1 MKKLISMMLMLC
13 AIVTFSACS
22 SDDEGPTNPV
32 TNPVVP
38 VSANIGAEVTVQG
51 SGFAAGQ
58 TLWLQPAEGEAVN
71 VNARMSANGATFTI
85 PYTMTEGKVS
95 VVLKNGNDSWTL
107 GSINLLA
114 ANNPISTM
122 TLPTEMELGK
132 EVTIAGIGFADGDK
146 IVLGDAADKAIA
158 GTATADGL
166 KFTVPADQA
175 EGEYMVSLVRG
186 ASSWQLAQTYV
197 YQPRQIESITISE
210 HGMINMGYGA
220 AIGLEGSVLTL
231 NLAYNNDGSLSG
243 VTSNSNLNWEVAY
256 EGKTVTVTGSM
267 SMPLVYTLDDQNRV
281 IACTTQS
288 MDNETGALVET
299 KYVWTYDANG
309 YLVSVKPEGAADDS
323 EHAFGFTYTDGNLSA
338 YNMGE
343 LTNSFSTDKA
353 VRVCPNTVEPIFL
366 HNCFGYLMG
375 RDDLFFGALLS
386 RNVKISAYVPSQFNV
401 ADMDETGSLVTNPFA
416 VEKSFAD
423 NALTMKTSG
432 IFLSSAQGLCANT
445 VVVKYKNK

>member
-22 SDDEGPTNPV
+22 SDDDGPTNPV

-38 VSANIGAEVTVQG
+38 TSAKIGAEVTVQG
-51 SGFAAGQ
+51 SGFATGQ
-58 TLWLQPAEGEAVN
+58 TLLLQPAEGEAVN
-71 VNARMSANGATFTI
+71 VNAKMSTNGATFTV
-85 PYTMTEGKVS
+85 PYTMTVGKVS

-114 ANNPISTM
+114 ADNPISTM
-122 TLPTEMELGK
+122 TLPAEMAIGK
-132 EVTIAGIGFADGDK
+132 EATIAGLGFADGDK

-175 EGEYMVSLVRG
+175 EGEYTVSLVRG

-210 HGMINMGYGA
+210 HPMLGA
-220 AIGLEGSVLTL
+220 YASMLGLEGSVLTL

-267 SMPLVYTLDDQNRV
+267 SAPLVYTLDDQNRV
-281 IACTTQS
+281 VACTAQ
-288 MDNETGALVET
+288 GVE
-299 KYVWTYDANG
+299 YVWSYDANG

-323 EHAFGFTYTDGNLSA
+323 ELAFGFTYTEGNMSA

-343 LTNSFSTDKA
+343 FTNSFSTDKA
-353 VRVCPNTVEPIFL
+353 VRVCPNTVEPIIL
-366 HNCFGYLMG
+366 HNCFGYLFG

-386 RNVKISAYVPSQFNV
+386 RNVKISAYVPSQFGA
-401 ADMDETGSLVTNPFA
+401 ADMDMDGSLVTNPFA
-416 VEKSFAD
+416 IEKSFAD
-423 NALTMKTSG
+423 NALTIKTSG
-432 IFLSSAQGLCANT
+432 AMLSGAQGLAANT

>member
-22 SDDEGPTNPV
+22 SDDDGPTNPV

-38 VSANIGAEVTVQG
+38 TSAKIGAEVTVQG

-58 TLWLQPAEGEAVN
+58 TLLLQPAEGEAVN

-85 PYTMTEGKVS
+85 PYTMTVGKVS
-95 VVLKNGNDSWTL
+95 VVLKNGNDIWTL

-114 ANNPISTM
+114 ADNPISTM
-122 TLPTEMELGK
+122 TLPAEMAIGK
-132 EVTIAGIGFADGDK
+132 EVIIAGLGFADGDK

-175 EGEYMVSLVRG
+175 EGEYTVSLVRG

-210 HGMINMGYGA
+210 HPMLGA
-220 AIGLEGSVLTL
+220 YASMLGLEGSVLTL

-267 SMPLVYTLDDQNRV
+267 SAPLVYTLDDQNRV
-281 IACTTQS
+281 VACTAQ
-288 MDNETGALVET
+288 GVE
-299 KYVWTYDANG
+299 YVWSYDANG

-323 EHAFGFTYTDGNLSA
+323 ELAFGFTYTEGNMSA

-343 LTNSFSTDKA
+343 FTNSFSTDKA
-353 VRVCPNTVEPIFL
+353 VRVCPNTVEPIIL
-366 HNCFGYLMG
+366 HNCFGYLFG

-386 RNVKISAYVPSQFNV
+386 RNVKISAYVPSQFGA
-401 ADMDETGSLVTNPFA
+401 ADMDMDGSLVTNPFA
-416 VEKSFAD
+416 IEKSFAD
-423 NALTMKTSG
+423 NALTIKTSG
-432 IFLSSAQGLCANT
+432 AMLSGAQGLAANT

>member
-22 SDDEGPTNPV
+22 SDDDGPTNPV

-38 VSANIGAEVTVQG
+38 TSAKIGAEVTVQG
-51 SGFAAGQ
+51 SGFATGQ
-58 TLWLQPAEGEAVN
+58 TLLLQPAEGEAVN
-71 VNARMSANGATFTI
+71 VNARMSTNGATFTV
-85 PYTMTEGKVS
+85 PYTMTVGKVS
-95 VVLKNGNDSWTL
+95 VVLKNGNDIWTL

-114 ANNPISTM
+114 ADNPISAM
-122 TLPTEMELGK
+122 VLPEEMAIGK
-132 EVTIAGIGFADGDK
+132 EATIAGLGFADGDK

-175 EGEYMVSLVRG
+175 EGEYTVSLVRG

-210 HGMINMGYGA
+210 HPMLGA
-220 AIGLEGSVLTL
+220 YASMLGLEGSVLTL

-267 SMPLVYTLDDQNRV
+267 SAPLVYTLDDQNRV
-281 IACTTQS
+281 VACTAQ
-288 MDNETGALVET
+288 GVE
-299 KYVWTYDANG
+299 YVWSYDANG

-323 EHAFGFTYTDGNLSA
+323 ELAFGFTYTDGNMSA

-343 LTNSFSTDKA
+343 FTNSFSTDKA
-353 VRVCPNTVEPIFL
+353 VRVCPNTVEPIIL
-366 HNCFGYLMG
+366 HNCFGYLFG

-386 RNVKISAYVPSQFNV
+386 RNVKISAYVPSQFGA
-401 ADMDETGSLVTNPFA
+401 ADMDMDGSLVTNPFA
-416 VEKSFAD
+416 IEKSFAD
-423 NALTMKTSG
+423 NALTIKTSG
-432 IFLSSAQGLCANT
+432 AMLSGAQGLAANT

>member
-22 SDDEGPTNPV
+22 SDDDGPTNPV

-85 PYTMTEGKVS
+85 PYTMTVGKVS

-210 HGMINMGYGA
+210 HPMLGA
-220 AIGLEGSVLTL
+220 YASMLGLEGSVLTL

-267 SMPLVYTLDDQNRV
+267 SAPLVYTLDDQNRV
-281 IACTTQS
+281 VACTAQ
-288 MDNETGALVET
+288 GVE
-299 KYVWTYDANG
+299 YVWSYDANG
-309 YLVSVKPEGAADDS
+309 YLVSVKPEGAADDD
-323 EHAFGFTYTDGNLSA
+323 ELAFGFTYTDGNMSA

-343 LTNSFSTDKA
+343 YTNSFSTDKA
-353 VRVCPNTVEPIFL
+353 VRVCPNTVEPIIL
-366 HNCFGYLMG
+366 HNCFGYLFG

-386 RNVKISAYVPSQFNV
+386 RNVKISAYVPSQFGA
-401 ADMDETGSLVTNPFA
+401 ADMDMGGSMVTNPFA
-416 VEKSFAD
+416 IEKSFAD
-423 NALTMKTSG
+423 NALAIKTSG
-432 IFLSSAQGLCANT
+432 AMLSGAQGFAANT

>member
-22 SDDEGPTNPV
+22 SDDDGPTNPV

-38 VSANIGAEVTVQG
+38 TSAKIGAEVTVQG
-51 SGFAAGQ
+51 SGFATGQ
-58 TLWLQPAEGEAVN
+58 TLLLQPAEGEAVN
-71 VNARMSANGATFTI
+71 VNARMSTNGATFTV
-85 PYTMTEGKVS
+85 PYTMTVGKVS
-95 VVLKNGNDSWTL
+95 VVLKNGNDIWTL

-114 ANNPISTM
+114 ADNPISAM
-122 TLPTEMELGK
+122 VLPEEMAIGK
-132 EVTIAGIGFADGDK
+132 EATIAGLGFADVDK

-175 EGEYMVSLVRG
+175 EGEYTVSLVRG

-210 HGMINMGYGA
+210 HPMLGA
-220 AIGLEGSVLTL
+220 YASMLGLEGSVLTL

-267 SMPLVYTLDDQNRV
+267 SAPLVYTLDDQNRV
-281 IACTTQS
+281 VACTAQ
-288 MDNETGALVET
+288 GVE
-299 KYVWTYDANG
+299 YVWSYDANG

-323 EHAFGFTYTDGNLSA
+323 ELAFGFTYTEGNMSA

-343 LTNSFSTDKA
+343 FTNSFSTDKA
-353 VRVCPNTVEPIFL
+353 VRVCPNTVEPIIL
-366 HNCFGYLMG
+366 HNCFGYLFG

-386 RNVKISAYVPSQFNV
+386 RNVKISAYVPSQFGA
-401 ADMDETGSLVTNPFA
+401 ADMDMDGSLVTNPFA
-416 VEKSFAD
+416 IEKSFAD
-423 NALTMKTSG
+423 NALTIKTSG
-432 IFLSSAQGLCANT
+432 AMLSGAQGLAANT

>member
-22 SDDEGPTNPV
+22 SDDDGPTNPV

-38 VSANIGAEVTVQG
+38 TSAKIGAEVTVQG
-51 SGFAAGQ
+51 SGFATGQ
-58 TLWLQPAEGEAVN
+58 TLLLQPAEGEAVN
-71 VNARMSANGATFTI
+71 VNAKMSTNGATFTV
-85 PYTMTEGKVS
+85 PYTMTVGKVS
-95 VVLKNGNDSWTL
+95 VVLKNGNDIWTL

-114 ANNPISTM
+114 ADNPISAM
-122 TLPTEMELGK
+122 VLPEEMAIGK
-132 EVTIAGIGFADGDK
+132 EATIAGLGFADGDK
-146 IVLGDAADKAIA
+146 SVLGDAADKAIA

-175 EGEYMVSLVRG
+175 EGEYTVSLVRG

-210 HGMINMGYGA
+210 HPMLGA
-220 AIGLEGSVLTL
+220 YASMLGLEGSVLTL

-267 SMPLVYTLDDQNRV
+267 SAPLVYTLDDQNRV
-281 IACTTQS
+281 VACTAQ
-288 MDNETGALVET
+288 GVE
-299 KYVWTYDANG
+299 YVWSYDANG

-323 EHAFGFTYTDGNLSA
+323 ELAFGFTYTEGNMSA

-343 LTNSFSTDKA
+343 FTNSFSTDKA
-353 VRVCPNTVEPIFL
+353 VRVCPNTVEPIIL
-366 HNCFGYLMG
+366 HNCFGYLFG

-386 RNVKISAYVPSQFNV
+386 RNVKISAYVPSQFGA
-401 ADMDETGSLVTNPFA
+401 ADMDMDGSLVTNPFA
-416 VEKSFAD
+416 IEKSFAD
-423 NALTMKTSG
+423 NALTIKTSG
-432 IFLSSAQGLCANT
+432 AMLSGAQGLAANT

>member
-38 VSANIGAEVTVQG
+38 ASANIGAEVTVQG

-85 PYTMTEGKVS
+85 PYTMTVGKVS

-114 ANNPISTM
+114 ADNPISTM

-132 EVTIAGIGFADGDK
+132 EVTIAGLGFADGDK

-158 GTATADGL
+158 GTVTADGL

-175 EGEYMVSLVRG
+175 EGEYNVSLVRG

-210 HGMINMGYGA
+210 HPMVDPKDPFKINF
-220 AIGLEGSVLTL
+220 V
-231 NLAYNNDGSLSG
+231 YNDDGSLKAL
-243 VTSNSNLNWEVAY
+243 TSTDYNWTFEY
-256 EGKTVTVTGSM
+256 EGNTVKTTGQIYM
-267 SMPLVYTLDDQNRV
+267 AGAPFTYTLDDNGRV
-281 IACTTQS
+281 VS
-288 MDNETGALVET
+288 STGYDMYGDDVVYT
-299 KYVWTYDANG
+299 WSYDAAG
-309 YLVSVKPEGAADDS
+309 YLVSVKKAGAEEDDS
-323 EHAFGFTYTDGNLSA
+323 NLLNTYTEGNLSA
-338 YNMGE
+338 YTLS
-343 LTNSFSTDKA
+343 LTNEMSTDKS

-366 HNCFGYLMG
+366 HNSFGFLLG
-375 RDDLFFGALLS
+375 RQDLFLGFLLN
-386 RNVKISAYVPSQFNV
+386 RNVKVSAYVPSQIV
-401 ADMDETGSLVTNPFA
+401 AADIDMATGNDITTTTA
-416 VEKSFAD
+416 IEKSFAD
-423 NALTMKTSG
+423 NALTLKSEG
-432 IFLSSAQGLCANT
+432 GAVSQGQSLYTNT

>member
-22 SDDEGPTNPV
+22 SDDDGPTNPV

-38 VSANIGAEVTVQG
+38 VSAKIGAEVTVQG

-58 TLWLQPAEGEAVN
+58 TLLLQPAEGEAVN
-71 VNARMSANGATFTI
+71 VNAKMSTSGATFTV
-85 PYTMTEGKVS
+85 PYTMSVGKVS
-95 VVLKNGNDSWTL
+95 VVLKNGNDIWTL

-114 ANNPISTM
+114 ADNPISAM
-122 TLPTEMELGK
+122 VLPEEMAIGK
-132 EVTIAGIGFADGDK
+132 EATIAGLGFADGDK

-175 EGEYMVSLVRG
+175 EGEYTVSLVRG

-210 HGMINMGYGA
+210 HPMLGA
-220 AIGLEGSVLTL
+220 YASMLGLEGSVLTL

-267 SMPLVYTLDDQNRV
+267 SAPLVYTLDDQNRV
-281 IACTTQS
+281 VACTAQ
-288 MDNETGALVET
+288 GVE
-299 KYVWTYDANG
+299 YVWSYDANG

-323 EHAFGFTYTDGNLSA
+323 ELAFGFTYTDGNMSA

-343 LTNSFSTDKA
+343 FTNSFSTDKA
-353 VRVCPNTVEPIFL
+353 VRVCPNTVEPIIL
-366 HNCFGYLMG
+366 HNCFGYLFG

-386 RNVKISAYVPSQFNV
+386 RNVKISAYVPSQFGA
-401 ADMDETGSLVTNPFA
+401 ADMDMDGSLVTNPFA
-416 VEKSFAD
+416 IEKSFAD
-423 NALTMKTSG
+423 NALTIKTSG
-432 IFLSSAQGLCANT
+432 AMLSGAQGLAANT

>member
-22 SDDEGPTNPV
+22 SDDDGPTNPV

-38 VSANIGAEVTVQG
+38 TSAKIGAEVTVQG
-51 SGFAAGQ
+51 SGFATGQ
-58 TLWLQPAEGEAVN
+58 TLLLQPAEGEAVN
-71 VNARMSANGATFTI
+71 VNARMSTNGATFTV
-85 PYTMTEGKVS
+85 PYTMTVGKVS
-95 VVLKNGNDSWTL
+95 VVLKNGNDIWTL

-114 ANNPISTM
+114 ADNPISAM
-122 TLPTEMELGK
+122 VLPEEMAIGK
-132 EVTIAGIGFADGDK
+132 EATIAGLGFADGDK

-175 EGEYMVSLVRG
+175 EGEYTVSLVRG

-210 HGMINMGYGA
+210 HPMLGA
-220 AIGLEGSVLTL
+220 YASMLGLEGSVLTL

-267 SMPLVYTLDDQNRV
+267 SAPLVYTLDDQNRV
-281 IACTTQS
+281 VACTAQ
-288 MDNETGALVET
+288 GVE
-299 KYVWTYDANG
+299 YVWSYDANG

-323 EHAFGFTYTDGNLSA
+323 ELAFGFTYTDGNMSA

-343 LTNSFSTDKA
+343 FTNSFSTDKA
-353 VRVCPNTVEPIFL
+353 VRVCPNTVEPIIL
-366 HNCFGYLMG
+366 HNCFGYLFG
-375 RDDLFFGALLS
+375 RDDLFFGVLLS
-386 RNVKISAYVPSQFNV
+386 RNVKISAYVPSQFGA
-401 ADMDETGSLVTNPFA
+401 ADMDMDGSLVTNPFA
-416 VEKSFAD
+416 IEKSFAD
-423 NALTMKTSG
+423 NALTIKTSG
-432 IFLSSAQGLCANT
+432 AMLSGAQGLAANT

>member
-1 MKKLISMMLMLC
+1 MFMKKLISMMLMLC

-22 SDDEGPTNPV
+22 SDDDGPTNPV

-38 VSANIGAEVTVQG
+38 VSAKIGAEVTVQG

-58 TLWLQPAEGEAVN
+58 TLLLQPAEGEAVN
-71 VNARMSANGATFTI
+71 VNAKMSTSGATFTV
-85 PYTMTEGKVS
+85 PYTMSVGKVS
-95 VVLKNGNDSWTL
+95 VVLKNGNDIWTL

-114 ANNPISTM
+114 ADNPISAM
-122 TLPTEMELGK
+122 VLPEEMAIGK
-132 EVTIAGIGFADGDK
+132 EATIAGLGFADGDK

-175 EGEYMVSLVRG
+175 EGEYTVSLVRG

-210 HGMINMGYGA
+210 HPMLGA
-220 AIGLEGSVLTL
+220 YASMLGLEGSVLTL

-267 SMPLVYTLDDQNRV
+267 SAPLVYTLDDQNRV
-281 IACTTQS
+281 VACTAQ
-288 MDNETGALVET
+288 GVE
-299 KYVWTYDANG
+299 YVWSYDANG

-323 EHAFGFTYTDGNLSA
+323 ELAFGFTYTDGNMSA

-343 LTNSFSTDKA
+343 FTNSFSTDKA
-353 VRVCPNTVEPIFL
+353 VRVCPNTVEPIIL
-366 HNCFGYLMG
+366 HNCFGYLFG

-386 RNVKISAYVPSQFNV
+386 RNVKISAYVPSQFGA
-401 ADMDETGSLVTNPFA
+401 ADMDMDGSLVTNPFA
-416 VEKSFAD
+416 IEKSFAG
-423 NALTMKTSG
+423 NALTIKTSG
-432 IFLSSAQGLCANT
+432 AMLSGAQGLAANT

>member
-1 MKKLISMMLMLC
+1 MFMKKLISMMLMLC

-22 SDDEGPTNPV
+22 SDDDGPTNPV

-38 VSANIGAEVTVQG
+38 TSAKIGAEVTVQG
-51 SGFAAGQ
+51 SGFATGQ
-58 TLWLQPAEGEAVN
+58 TLLLQPAEGEAVN
-71 VNARMSANGATFTI
+71 VNARMSTNGATFTV
-85 PYTMTEGKVS
+85 PYTMTVGKVS
-95 VVLKNGNDSWTL
+95 VVLKNGNDIWTL

-114 ANNPISTM
+114 ADNPISAM
-122 TLPTEMELGK
+122 VLPEEMAIGK
-132 EVTIAGIGFADGDK
+132 EATIAGLGFADGDK

-175 EGEYMVSLVRG
+175 EGEYTVSLVRG

-210 HGMINMGYGA
+210 HPMLGA
-220 AIGLEGSVLTL
+220 YASMLGLEGSVLTL

-267 SMPLVYTLDDQNRV
+267 SAPLVYTLDDQNRV
-281 IACTTQS
+281 VACTAQ
-288 MDNETGALVET
+288 GVE
-299 KYVWTYDANG
+299 YVWSYDANG

-323 EHAFGFTYTDGNLSA
+323 ELAFGFTYTDGNMSA

-343 LTNSFSTDKA
+343 FTNSFSTDKA
-353 VRVCPNTVEPIFL
+353 VRVCPNTVEPIIL
-366 HNCFGYLMG
+366 HNCFGYLFG

-386 RNVKISAYVPSQFNV
+386 RNVKISAYVPSQFGA
-401 ADMDETGSLVTNPFA
+401 ADMDMDGSLVTNPFA
-416 VEKSFAD
+416 IEKSFAD
-423 NALTMKTSG
+423 NALTIKTSG
-432 IFLSSAQGLCANT
+432 AMLSGAQGLAANT

>member
-22 SDDEGPTNPV
+22 SDDDGPTNPV

-38 VSANIGAEVTVQG
+38 TSAKIGAEVTVQG
-51 SGFAAGQ
+51 SGFATGQ
-58 TLWLQPAEGEAVN
+58 TLLLQPAEGEAVN
-71 VNARMSANGATFTI
+71 VNARMSTNGATFTV
-85 PYTMTEGKVS
+85 PYTMTVGKVS
-95 VVLKNGNDSWTL
+95 VVLKNGNDIWTL

-114 ANNPISTM
+114 ADNPISAM
-122 TLPTEMELGK
+122 VLPEEMAIGK
-132 EVTIAGIGFADGDK
+132 EATIAGLGFADGDK

-175 EGEYMVSLVRG
+175 EGEYTVSLVRG

-210 HGMINMGYGA
+210 HPMLGA
-220 AIGLEGSVLTL
+220 YASMLGLEGSVLTL

-267 SMPLVYTLDDQNRV
+267 SAPLVYTLDDQNRV
-281 IACTTQS
+281 VACTAQ
-288 MDNETGALVET
+288 GVE
-299 KYVWTYDANG
+299 YVWSYDANG

-323 EHAFGFTYTDGNLSA
+323 ELAFGFTYTEGNMSA

-343 LTNSFSTDKA
+343 FTNSFSTDKA
-353 VRVCPNTVEPIFL
+353 VRVCPNTVEPIIL
-366 HNCFGYLMG
+366 HNCFGYLFG

-386 RNVKISAYVPSQFNV
+386 RNVKISAYVPSQFGA
-401 ADMDETGSLVTNPFA
+401 ADMDMDGSLVTNPFA
-416 VEKSFAD
+416 IEKSFAD
-423 NALTMKTSG
+423 NALTIKTSG
-432 IFLSSAQGLCANT
+432 AMLSGAQGLAANT

>member
-22 SDDEGPTNPV
+22 SDDDGPTNPV

-38 VSANIGAEVTVQG
+38 TSAKIGAEVTVQG
-51 SGFAAGQ
+51 SGFATGQ
-58 TLWLQPAEGEAVN
+58 TLLLQPAEGEAVN
-71 VNARMSANGATFTI
+71 VNAKMSTNGATFTV
-85 PYTMTEGKVS
+85 PYTMTVGKVS

-114 ANNPISTM
+114 ADNPISTM
-122 TLPTEMELGK
+122 TLPAEMAIGK
-132 EVTIAGIGFADGDK
+132 EATIAGLGFADGDK

-210 HGMINMGYGA
+210 HPMVDPNDPFKINF
-220 AIGLEGSVLTL
+220 V
-231 NLAYNNDGSLSG
+231 YNEDGSLKALTSTDYSWTFEYEGNTVKTTGQIFMSG
-243 VTSNSNLNWEVAY
+243 VPFT
-256 EGKTVTVTGSM
+256 
-267 SMPLVYTLDDQNRV
+267 YTLDDNGRIV
-281 IACTTQS
+281 S
-288 MDNETGALVET
+288 STGIDMYGEDVSYT
-299 KYVWTYDANG
+299 WSYDAAG
-309 YLVSVKPEGAADDS
+309 YLVSVKEVGAKDDNAS
-323 EHAFGFTYTDGNLSA
+323 FLNTYTDGNLSA
-338 YNMGE
+338 YTLS
-343 LTNSFSTDKA
+343 LTNEMSTDKS

-366 HNCFGYLMG
+366 HNGFGFLLG
-375 RDDLFFGALLS
+375 RQDLFLGFLLN
-386 RNVKISAYVPSQFNV
+386 RNVKVSAYVPSQIV
-401 ADMDETGSLVTNPFA
+401 AADMDMATGNDITTTTA
-416 VEKSFAD
+416 IEKSFAD
-423 NALTMKTSG
+423 NALTLKTVGGAVSQG
-432 IFLSSAQGLCANT
+432 QGLYTNT

>member
-13 AIVTFSACS
+13 AIITFSACS
-22 SDDEGPTNPV
+22 SDDDGPTNPV

-38 VSANIGAEVTVQG
+38 VSAKIGAEVTVQG

-58 TLWLQPAEGEAVN
+58 TLLLQPAEGEAVN
-71 VNARMSANGATFTI
+71 VNAKMSTNGATFTV
-85 PYTMTEGKVS
+85 PYTMTVGKVS

-114 ANNPISTM
+114 ADNPISTM
-122 TLPTEMELGK
+122 TLPAEMAIGK
-132 EVTIAGIGFADGDK
+132 EATIAGLGFADGDK

-175 EGEYMVSLVRG
+175 EGEYTVSLVRG

-210 HGMINMGYGA
+210 HPMLGA
-220 AIGLEGSVLTL
+220 YASMLGLEGSVLTL

-267 SMPLVYTLDDQNRV
+267 SAPLVYTLDDQNRV
-281 IACTTQS
+281 VACTAQ
-288 MDNETGALVET
+288 GVE
-299 KYVWTYDANG
+299 YVWSYDANG

-323 EHAFGFTYTDGNLSA
+323 ELAFGFTYTDGNMSA

-343 LTNSFSTDKA
+343 FTNSFSTDKA
-353 VRVCPNTVEPIFL
+353 VRVCPNTVEPIIL
-366 HNCFGYLMG
+366 HNCFGYLFG
-375 RDDLFFGALLS
+375 RDDLFFGVLLS
-386 RNVKISAYVPSQFNV
+386 RNVKISAYVPSQFGA
-401 ADMDETGSLVTNPFA
+401 ADMDMDGSLVTNPFA
-416 VEKSFAD
+416 IEKSFAD
-423 NALTMKTSG
+423 NALTIKTSG
-432 IFLSSAQGLCANT
+432 AMLSGAQGLAANT

>member
-22 SDDEGPTNPV
+22 SDDDGPTNPV

-38 VSANIGAEVTVQG
+38 VSAKIGAEVTVQG

-58 TLWLQPAEGEAVN
+58 TLLLQPAEGEAVN
-71 VNARMSANGATFTI
+71 VNAKMSTNGATFTV
-85 PYTMTEGKVS
+85 PYTMTVGKVS

-114 ANNPISTM
+114 ADNPISTM
-122 TLPTEMELGK
+122 TLPAEMAIGK
-132 EVTIAGIGFADGDK
+132 EATIAGLGFADGDK

-175 EGEYMVSLVRG
+175 EGEYTVSLVRG

-210 HGMINMGYGA
+210 HPMLGA
-220 AIGLEGSVLTL
+220 YASMLGLEGSVLTL

-267 SMPLVYTLDDQNRV
+267 SAPLVYTLDDQNRV
-281 IACTTQS
+281 VACTAQ
-288 MDNETGALVET
+288 GVE
-299 KYVWTYDANG
+299 YVWSYDANG

-323 EHAFGFTYTDGNLSA
+323 ELAFGFTDTDGNMSA

-343 LTNSFSTDKA
+343 FTNSFSTDKA
-353 VRVCPNTVEPIFL
+353 VRVCPNTVEPIIL
-366 HNCFGYLMG
+366 HNCFGYLFG
-375 RDDLFFGALLS
+375 RDDLFFGVLLS
-386 RNVKISAYVPSQFNV
+386 RNVKISAYVPSQFGA
-401 ADMDETGSLVTNPFA
+401 ADMDMDGSLVTNPFA
-416 VEKSFAD
+416 IEKSFAD
-423 NALTMKTSG
+423 NALTIKTSG
-432 IFLSSAQGLCANT
+432 AMLSGAQGLAANT

>member
-22 SDDEGPTNPV
+22 SDDDGPTNPV

-38 VSANIGAEVTVQG
+38 TSAKIGAEVTVQG
-51 SGFAAGQ
+51 SGFATGQ
-58 TLWLQPAEGEAVN
+58 TLLLQPAEGEAVN
-71 VNARMSANGATFTI
+71 VNARMSTNGATFTV
-85 PYTMTEGKVS
+85 PYTMTVGKVS
-95 VVLKNGNDSWTL
+95 VVLKNGNDIWTL

-114 ANNPISTM
+114 ADNPISTM
-122 TLPTEMELGK
+122 TLPAEMAIGK
-132 EVTIAGIGFADGDK
+132 EATIAGLGFADGDK

-175 EGEYMVSLVRG
+175 EGEYTVSLVRG

-210 HGMINMGYGA
+210 HPMLGA
-220 AIGLEGSVLTL
+220 YASMLGLEGSVLTL

-267 SMPLVYTLDDQNRV
+267 SAPLVYTLDDQNRV
-281 IACTTQS
+281 VACTAQ
-288 MDNETGALVET
+288 GVE
-299 KYVWTYDANG
+299 YVWSYDANG

-323 EHAFGFTYTDGNLSA
+323 ELAFGFTYTEGNMSA

-343 LTNSFSTDKA
+343 FTNSFSTDKA
-353 VRVCPNTVEPIFL
+353 VRVCPNTVEPIIL
-366 HNCFGYLMG
+366 HNCFGYLFG

-386 RNVKISAYVPSQFNV
+386 RNVKISAYVPSQFGA
-401 ADMDETGSLVTNPFA
+401 ADMDMDGSLVTNPFA
-416 VEKSFAD
+416 IEKSFAD
-423 NALTMKTSG
+423 NALTIKTSG
-432 IFLSSAQGLCANT
+432 AMLSGAQGLAANT

>member
-1 MKKLISMMLMLC
+1 MFMKKLISMMLMLC

-38 VSANIGAEVTVQG
+38 TSAKIGAEVTVQG
-51 SGFAAGQ
+51 SGFATGQ
-58 TLWLQPAEGEAVN
+58 TLLLQPAEGEAVN
-71 VNARMSANGATFTI
+71 VNARMSTNGATFTV
-85 PYTMTEGKVS
+85 PYTMTVGKVS
-95 VVLKNGNDSWTL
+95 VVLKNGNDIWTL

-114 ANNPISTM
+114 ADNPISAM
-122 TLPTEMELGK
+122 VLPEEMAIGK
-132 EVTIAGIGFADGDK
+132 EATIAGLGFADGDK

-175 EGEYMVSLVRG
+175 EGEYTVSLVRG

-210 HGMINMGYGA
+210 HPMLGA
-220 AIGLEGSVLTL
+220 YASMLGLEGSVLTL

-267 SMPLVYTLDDQNRV
+267 SAPLVYTLDDQNRV
-281 IACTTQS
+281 VACTAQ
-288 MDNETGALVET
+288 GVE
-299 KYVWTYDANG
+299 YVWSYDANG

-323 EHAFGFTYTDGNLSA
+323 ELAFGFTYTEGNMSA

-343 LTNSFSTDKA
+343 FTNSFSTDKA
-353 VRVCPNTVEPIFL
+353 VRVCPNTVEPIIL
-366 HNCFGYLMG
+366 HNCFGYLFG

-386 RNVKISAYVPSQFNV
+386 RNVKISAYVPSQFGA
-401 ADMDETGSLVTNPFA
+401 ADMDMDGSLVTNPFA
-416 VEKSFAD
+416 IEKSFAD
-423 NALTMKTSG
+423 NALTIKTSG
-432 IFLSSAQGLCANT
+432 AMLSGAQGLAANT

>member
-22 SDDEGPTNPV
+22 SDDDGPTNPV

-38 VSANIGAEVTVQG
+38 TSAKIGAEVTVQG
-51 SGFAAGQ
+51 SGFATGQ
-58 TLWLQPAEGEAVN
+58 TLLLQPAEGEAVN
-71 VNARMSANGATFTI
+71 VNAKMSTNGATFTV
-85 PYTMTEGKVS
+85 PYTMTVGKVS

-114 ANNPISTM
+114 ADNPISAM
-122 TLPTEMELGK
+122 VLPAEMAIGK
-132 EVTIAGIGFADGDK
+132 EATIAGLGFADGDK

-175 EGEYMVSLVRG
+175 EGEYTVSLVRG

-210 HGMINMGYGA
+210 HPMLGA
-220 AIGLEGSVLTL
+220 YASMLGLEGSVLTL

-267 SMPLVYTLDDQNRV
+267 SAPLVYTLDDQNRV
-281 IACTTQS
+281 VACTAQ
-288 MDNETGALVET
+288 GVE
-299 KYVWTYDANG
+299 YVWSYDANG

-323 EHAFGFTYTDGNLSA
+323 ELAFGFTYTDGNMSA

-343 LTNSFSTDKA
+343 FTNSFSTDKA
-353 VRVCPNTVEPIFL
+353 VRVCPNTVEPIIL
-366 HNCFGYLMG
+366 HNCFGYLFG

-386 RNVKISAYVPSQFNV
+386 RNVKISAYVPSQFGA
-401 ADMDETGSLVTNPFA
+401 ADMDMDGSLVTNPFA
-416 VEKSFAD
+416 IEKSFAD
-423 NALTMKTSG
+423 NALTIKTSG
-432 IFLSSAQGLCANT
+432 AMLSGAQGLAANT

>member
-22 SDDEGPTNPV
+22 SDDDGPTNPV

-38 VSANIGAEVTVQG
+38 VSAKIGAEVTVQG
-51 SGFAAGQ
+51 SGFATGQ
-58 TLWLQPAEGEAVN
+58 TLLLQPAEGEAVN
-71 VNARMSANGATFTI
+71 VNARMSTNGATFTV
-85 PYTMTEGKVS
+85 PYTMTVGKVS
-95 VVLKNGNDSWTL
+95 VVLKNGNDIWTL

-114 ANNPISTM
+114 ADNPISAM
-122 TLPTEMELGK
+122 VLPEEMAIGK
-132 EVTIAGIGFADGDK
+132 EATIAGLGFADGDK

-175 EGEYMVSLVRG
+175 EGEYTVSLVRG

-210 HGMINMGYGA
+210 HPMLGA
-220 AIGLEGSVLTL
+220 YASMLGLEGSVLTL

-267 SMPLVYTLDDQNRV
+267 SAPLVYTLDDQNRV
-281 IACTTQS
+281 VACTAQ
-288 MDNETGALVET
+288 GVE
-299 KYVWTYDANG
+299 YVWSYDANG

-323 EHAFGFTYTDGNLSA
+323 ELAFGFTYTDGNMSA

-343 LTNSFSTDKA
+343 FTNSFSTDKA
-353 VRVCPNTVEPIFL
+353 VRVCPNTVEPIIL
-366 HNCFGYLMG
+366 HNCFGYLFG

-386 RNVKISAYVPSQFNV
+386 RNVKISAYVPSQFGA
-401 ADMDETGSLVTNPFA
+401 ADMDMDGSLVTNPFA
-416 VEKSFAD
+416 IEKSFAD
-423 NALTMKTSG
+423 NALTIKTSG
-432 IFLSSAQGLCANT
+432 AMLSGAQGLAANT

>member
-1 MKKLISMMLMLC
+1 MFMKKLISMMLMLC

-22 SDDEGPTNPV
+22 SDDDGPTNPV

-38 VSANIGAEVTVQG
+38 TSAKIGAEVTVQG
-51 SGFAAGQ
+51 SGFATGQ
-58 TLWLQPAEGEAVN
+58 TLLLQPAEGEAVN
-71 VNARMSANGATFTI
+71 VNAKMSTNGATFTV
-85 PYTMTEGKVS
+85 PYTMTVGKVS
-95 VVLKNGNDSWTL
+95 VVLKNGNDIWTL

-114 ANNPISTM
+114 ADNPISAM
-122 TLPTEMELGK
+122 VLPEEMAIGK
-132 EVTIAGIGFADGDK
+132 EATIAGLGFADGDK

-175 EGEYMVSLVRG
+175 EGEYTVSLVRG

-210 HGMINMGYGA
+210 HPMLGA
-220 AIGLEGSVLTL
+220 YASMLGLEGSVLTL

-267 SMPLVYTLDDQNRV
+267 SAPLVYTLDDQNRV
-281 IACTTQS
+281 VACTAQ
-288 MDNETGALVET
+288 GVE
-299 KYVWTYDANG
+299 YVWSYDANG

-323 EHAFGFTYTDGNLSA
+323 ELAFGFTYTEGNMSA

-343 LTNSFSTDKA
+343 FTNSFSTDKA
-353 VRVCPNTVEPIFL
+353 VRVCPNTVEPIIL
-366 HNCFGYLMG
+366 HNCFGYLFG

-386 RNVKISAYVPSQFNV
+386 RNVKISAYVPSQFGA
-401 ADMDETGSLVTNPFA
+401 ADMDMDGSLVTNPFA
-416 VEKSFAD
+416 IEKSFAD
-423 NALTMKTSG
+423 NALTIKTSG
-432 IFLSSAQGLCANT
+432 AMLSGAQGLAANT

>member
-22 SDDEGPTNPV
+22 SDDDGPTNPV

-38 VSANIGAEVTVQG
+38 VSAKIGAEVTVQG
-51 SGFAAGQ
+51 SGFATGQ
-58 TLWLQPAEGEAVN
+58 TLLLQPAEGEAVN
-71 VNARMSANGATFTI
+71 VNARMSTNGATFTV
-85 PYTMTEGKVS
+85 PYTMTVGKVS
-95 VVLKNGNDSWTL
+95 VVLKNGNDIWTL

-114 ANNPISTM
+114 ADNPISAM
-122 TLPTEMELGK
+122 VLPEEMAIGK
-132 EVTIAGIGFADGDK
+132 EATIAGLGFADGDK

-175 EGEYMVSLVRG
+175 EGEYTVSLVRG

-210 HGMINMGYGA
+210 HPMLGA
-220 AIGLEGSVLTL
+220 YASMLGLEGSVLTL

-267 SMPLVYTLDDQNRV
+267 SAPLVYTLDDQNRV
-281 IACTTQS
+281 VACTAQ
-288 MDNETGALVET
+288 GVE
-299 KYVWTYDANG
+299 YVWSYDANG

-323 EHAFGFTYTDGNLSA
+323 ELAFGFTYTEGNMSA

-343 LTNSFSTDKA
+343 FTNSFSTDKA
-353 VRVCPNTVEPIFL
+353 VRVCPNTVEPIIL
-366 HNCFGYLMG
+366 HNCFGYLFG

-386 RNVKISAYVPSQFNV
+386 RNVKISAYVPSQFGA
-401 ADMDETGSLVTNPFA
+401 ADMDMDGSLVTNPFA
-416 VEKSFAD
+416 IEKSFAD
-423 NALTMKTSG
+423 NALTIKTSG
-432 IFLSSAQGLCANT
+432 AMLSGAQGLAANT

>member
-22 SDDEGPTNPV
+22 SDDDGPTNPV

-38 VSANIGAEVTVQG
+38 TSAKIGAEVTVQG
-51 SGFAAGQ
+51 SGFATGQ
-58 TLWLQPAEGEAVN
+58 TLLLQPAEGEAVI
-71 VNARMSANGATFTI
+71 VNARMSTNGATFTV
-85 PYTMTEGKVS
+85 PYTMTVGKVS
-95 VVLKNGNDSWTL
+95 VVLKNGNDIWTL

-114 ANNPISTM
+114 ADNPISAM
-122 TLPTEMELGK
+122 VLPEEMAIGK
-132 EVTIAGIGFADGDK
+132 EATIAGLGFADGDK

-175 EGEYMVSLVRG
+175 EGEYTVSLVRG

-210 HGMINMGYGA
+210 HPMLGA
-220 AIGLEGSVLTL
+220 YASMLGLEGSVLTL

-267 SMPLVYTLDDQNRV
+267 SAPLVYTLDDQNRV
-281 IACTTQS
+281 VACTAQ
-288 MDNETGALVET
+288 GVE
-299 KYVWTYDANG
+299 YVWSYDANG

-323 EHAFGFTYTDGNLSA
+323 ELAFGFTYTEGNMSA

-343 LTNSFSTDKA
+343 FTNSFSTDKA
-353 VRVCPNTVEPIFL
+353 VRVCPNTVEPIIL
-366 HNCFGYLMG
+366 HNCFGYLFG

-386 RNVKISAYVPSQFNV
+386 RNVKISAYVPSQFGA
-401 ADMDETGSLVTNPFA
+401 ADMDMDGSLVTNPFA
-416 VEKSFAD
+416 IEKSFAD
-423 NALTMKTSG
+423 NALTIKTSG
-432 IFLSSAQGLCANT
+432 AMLSGAQGLAANT

>member
-22 SDDEGPTNPV
+22 SDDDGPTNPV

-38 VSANIGAEVTVQG
+38 TSAKIGAEVTVQG
-51 SGFAAGQ
+51 SGFATGQ
-58 TLWLQPAEGEAVN
+58 TLLLQPAEGEAVN
-71 VNARMSANGATFTI
+71 VNAKMSTNGATFTV
-85 PYTMTEGKVS
+85 PYTMTVGKVS
-95 VVLKNGNDSWTL
+95 VVLKNGNDIWTL

-114 ANNPISTM
+114 ADNPISAM
-122 TLPTEMELGK
+122 VLPEEMAIGK
-132 EVTIAGIGFADGDK
+132 EATIAGLGFADGDK

-175 EGEYMVSLVRG
+175 EGEYTVSLVRG

-210 HGMINMGYGA
+210 HPMLGA
-220 AIGLEGSVLTL
+220 YASMLGLEGSVLTL

-267 SMPLVYTLDDQNRV
+267 SAPLVYTLDDQNRV
-281 IACTTQS
+281 VACTAQ
-288 MDNETGALVET
+288 GVE
-299 KYVWTYDANG
+299 YVWSYDANG

-323 EHAFGFTYTDGNLSA
+323 ELAFGFTYTDGNMSA

-343 LTNSFSTDKA
+343 YTNSFSTDKA
-353 VRVCPNTVEPIFL
+353 VRVCPNTVEPIIL
-366 HNCFGYLMG
+366 HNCFGYLFG

-386 RNVKISAYVPSQFNV
+386 RNVKISAYVPSQFGA
-401 ADMDETGSLVTNPFA
+401 ADMDMDGSLVTNPFA
-416 VEKSFAD
+416 IEKSFAD
-423 NALTMKTSG
+423 NALTIKTSG
-432 IFLSSAQGLCANT
+432 AMLSGAQGLAANT

>member
-1 MKKLISMMLMLC
+1 MFMKKLISMMLMLC

-22 SDDEGPTNPV
+22 SDDDGPTNPV

-38 VSANIGAEVTVQG
+38 TSAKIGAEVTVQG
-51 SGFAAGQ
+51 SGFATGQ
-58 TLWLQPAEGEAVN
+58 TLLLQPAEGEAVN
-71 VNARMSANGATFTI
+71 VNARMSTNGATFTV
-85 PYTMTEGKVS
+85 PYTMSVGKVS
-95 VVLKNGNDSWTL
+95 VVLKNGNDIWTL

-114 ANNPISTM
+114 ADNPISAM
-122 TLPTEMELGK
+122 VLPEEMAIGK
-132 EVTIAGIGFADGDK
+132 EATIAGLGFADGDK

-175 EGEYMVSLVRG
+175 EGEYTVSLVRG

-210 HGMINMGYGA
+210 HPMLGA
-220 AIGLEGSVLTL
+220 YASMLGLEGSVLTL

-267 SMPLVYTLDDQNRV
+267 SAPLVYTLDDQNRV
-281 IACTTQS
+281 VACTAQ
-288 MDNETGALVET
+288 GVE
-299 KYVWTYDANG
+299 YVWSYDANG

-323 EHAFGFTYTDGNLSA
+323 ELAFGFTYTDGNMSA

-343 LTNSFSTDKA
+343 FTNSFSTDKA
-353 VRVCPNTVEPIFL
+353 VRVCPNTVEPIIL
-366 HNCFGYLMG
+366 HNCFGYLFG

-386 RNVKISAYVPSQFNV
+386 RNVKISAYVPSQFGA
-401 ADMDETGSLVTNPFA
+401 ADMDMDGSLVTNPFA
-416 VEKSFAD
+416 IEKSFAD
-423 NALTMKTSG
+423 NALTIKTSG
-432 IFLSSAQGLCANT
+432 AMLSGAQGLAANT

>member
-1 MKKLISMMLMLC
+1 MLC

-22 SDDEGPTNPV
+22 SDDDGPTNPV

-38 VSANIGAEVTVQG
+38 TSAKIGAEVTVQG
-51 SGFAAGQ
+51 SGFATGQ
-58 TLWLQPAEGEAVN
+58 TLLLQPAEGEAVN
-71 VNARMSANGATFTI
+71 VNAKMSTNGATFTV
-85 PYTMTEGKVS
+85 PYTMTVGKVS

-114 ANNPISTM
+114 ADNPISTM
-122 TLPTEMELGK
+122 TLPAEMAIGK
-132 EVTIAGIGFADGDK
+132 EATIAGLGFADGDK

-175 EGEYMVSLVRG
+175 EGEYTVSLVRG

-210 HGMINMGYGA
+210 HPMLGA
-220 AIGLEGSVLTL
+220 YASMLGLEGSVLTL

-267 SMPLVYTLDDQNRV
+267 SAPLVYTLDDQNRV
-281 IACTTQS
+281 VACTAQ
-288 MDNETGALVET
+288 GVE
-299 KYVWTYDANG
+299 YVWSYDANG

-323 EHAFGFTYTDGNLSA
+323 ELAFGFTYTDGNMSA

-343 LTNSFSTDKA
+343 FTNSFSTDKA
-353 VRVCPNTVEPIFL
+353 VRVCPNTVEPIIL
-366 HNCFGYLMG
+366 HNCFGYLFG

-386 RNVKISAYVPSQFNV
+386 RNVKISAYVPSQFGA
-401 ADMDETGSLVTNPFA
+401 ADMDMDGSLVTNPFA
-416 VEKSFAD
+416 IEKSFAD
-423 NALTMKTSG
+423 NALTIKTSG
-432 IFLSSAQGLCANT
+432 AMLSGAQGLAANT

>member
-1 MKKLISMMLMLC
+1 MFMKKLISMMLMLC

-22 SDDEGPTNPV
+22 SDDDGPTNPV

-38 VSANIGAEVTVQG
+38 VSAKIGAEVTVQG

-58 TLWLQPAEGEAVN
+58 TLLLQPAEGEAVN
-71 VNARMSANGATFTI
+71 VNAKMSTSGATFTV
-85 PYTMTEGKVS
+85 PYTMSVGKVS
-95 VVLKNGNDSWTL
+95 VVLKNGNDIWTL
-107 GSINLLA
+107 GSINMLA
-114 ANNPISTM
+114 ADNPISAM
-122 TLPTEMELGK
+122 VLPEEMAIGK
-132 EVTIAGIGFADGDK
+132 EATIAGLGFADGDK

-175 EGEYMVSLVRG
+175 EGEYTVSLVRG

-210 HGMINMGYGA
+210 HPMLGA
-220 AIGLEGSVLTL
+220 YASMLGLEGSVLTL

-267 SMPLVYTLDDQNRV
+267 SAPLVYTLDDQNRV
-281 IACTTQS
+281 VACTAQ
-288 MDNETGALVET
+288 GVE
-299 KYVWTYDANG
+299 YVWSYDANG

-323 EHAFGFTYTDGNLSA
+323 ELAFGFTYTDGNMSA

-343 LTNSFSTDKA
+343 FTNSFSTDKA
-353 VRVCPNTVEPIFL
+353 VRVCPNTVEPIIL
-366 HNCFGYLMG
+366 HNCFGYLFG

-386 RNVKISAYVPSQFNV
+386 RNVKISAYVPSQFGA
-401 ADMDETGSLVTNPFA
+401 ADMDMDGSLVTNPFA
-416 VEKSFAD
+416 IEKSFAD
-423 NALTMKTSG
+423 NALTIKTSG
-432 IFLSSAQGLCANT
+432 AMLSGAQGLAANT

>member
-22 SDDEGPTNPV
+22 SDDDGPTNPV

-38 VSANIGAEVTVQG
+38 TSAKIGAEVTVQG

-71 VNARMSANGATFTI
+71 VNAKMSTSGATFTV
-85 PYTMTEGKVS
+85 PYTMSVGKVS
-95 VVLKNGNDSWTL
+95 VVLKNGNDIWTL

-114 ANNPISTM
+114 ADNPISTM
-122 TLPTEMELGK
+122 TLPAVMAIGK
-132 EVTIAGIGFADGDK
+132 EATIAGLGFADGDK

-158 GTATADGL
+158 GTVTADGL
-166 KFTVPADQA
+166 KFAVPADLA
-175 EGEYMVSLVRG
+175 EGEYTVSLVRG

-210 HGMINMGYGA
+210 HPMLGA
-220 AIGLEGSVLTL
+220 YASMLGLEGSVLTL

-256 EGKTVTVTGSM
+256 VGKTVTVTGSM
-267 SMPLVYTLDDQNRV
+267 SAPLVYTLDDQNRV
-281 IACTTQS
+281 VACTAQ
-288 MDNETGALVET
+288 GVE
-299 KYVWTYDANG
+299 YVWSYDANG

-323 EHAFGFTYTDGNLSA
+323 ELAFGFTYTDGNMSA

-343 LTNSFSTDKA
+343 FTNSFSTDKA
-353 VRVCPNTVEPIFL
+353 VRVCPNTVEPIIL
-366 HNCFGYLMG
+366 HNCFGYLFG

-386 RNVKISAYVPSQFNV
+386 RNVKISAYVPSQFGA
-401 ADMDETGSLVTNPFA
+401 ADMDMDGSLVTNPFA
-416 VEKSFAD
+416 IEKSFAD
-423 NALTMKTSG
+423 NALTIKTSG
-432 IFLSSAQGLCANT
+432 AMLSGAQGLAANT

>member
-22 SDDEGPTNPV
+22 SDDDGPTNPV

-38 VSANIGAEVTVQG
+38 VSAKIGAEVTVQG

-58 TLWLQPAEGEAVN
+58 TLLLQPAEGEAVN
-71 VNARMSANGATFTI
+71 VNAKMSTSGATFTV
-85 PYTMTEGKVS
+85 PYTMSVGKVS
-95 VVLKNGNDSWTL
+95 VVLKNGNDIWTL

-114 ANNPISTM
+114 ADNPISAM
-122 TLPTEMELGK
+122 VLPEEMAIGK
-132 EVTIAGIGFADGDK
+132 EATIAGLGFADGDK

-175 EGEYMVSLVRG
+175 EGEYTVSLVRG
-186 ASSWQLAQTYV
+186 ASSWQLAQTYI

-210 HGMINMGYGA
+210 HPMLGA
-220 AIGLEGSVLTL
+220 YASMLGLEGSVLTL

-267 SMPLVYTLDDQNRV
+267 SAPLVYTLDDQNRV
-281 IACTTQS
+281 VACTAQ
-288 MDNETGALVET
+288 GVE
-299 KYVWTYDANG
+299 YVWSYDANG

-323 EHAFGFTYTDGNLSA
+323 ELAFGFTYTDGNMSA

-343 LTNSFSTDKA
+343 FTNSFSTDKA
-353 VRVCPNTVEPIFL
+353 VRVCPNTVEPIIL
-366 HNCFGYLMG
+366 HNCFGYLFG

-386 RNVKISAYVPSQFNV
+386 RNVKISAYVPSQFGA
-401 ADMDETGSLVTNPFA
+401 ADMDMDGSLVTNPFA
-416 VEKSFAD
+416 IEKSFAD
-423 NALTMKTSG
+423 NALTIKTSG
-432 IFLSSAQGLCANT
+432 AMLSGAQGLAANT

>member
-22 SDDEGPTNPV
+22 SDDDGPTNPV

-38 VSANIGAEVTVQG
+38 TSAKIGAEVTVQG
-51 SGFAAGQ
+51 SGFATGQ
-58 TLWLQPAEGEAVN
+58 TLLLQPAEGEAVN
-71 VNARMSANGATFTI
+71 VNARMSTNGATFTV
-85 PYTMTEGKVS
+85 PYTMTVGKVS
-95 VVLKNGNDSWTL
+95 VVLKNGNDIWTL

-114 ANNPISTM
+114 ADNPISAM
-122 TLPTEMELGK
+122 VLPEEMAIGK
-132 EVTIAGIGFADGDK
+132 EATIAGLGFADGDK

-175 EGEYMVSLVRG
+175 EGEYTVSLVRG

-210 HGMINMGYGA
+210 HPMLGSYASML
-220 AIGLEGSVLTL
+220 GLEGSVLTL

-267 SMPLVYTLDDQNRV
+267 SAPLVYTLDDQNRV
-281 IACTTQS
+281 VACTAQ
-288 MDNETGALVET
+288 GVE
-299 KYVWTYDANG
+299 YVWSYDANG

-323 EHAFGFTYTDGNLSA
+323 ELAFGFTYTEGNMSA

-343 LTNSFSTDKA
+343 FTNSFSTDKA
-353 VRVCPNTVEPIFL
+353 VRVCPNTVEPIIL
-366 HNCFGYLMG
+366 HNCFGYLFG

-386 RNVKISAYVPSQFNV
+386 RNVKISAYVPSQFGA
-401 ADMDETGSLVTNPFA
+401 ADMDMDGSLVTNPFA
-416 VEKSFAD
+416 IEKSFAD
-423 NALTMKTSG
+423 NALTIKTSG
-432 IFLSSAQGLCANT
+432 AMLSGAQGLAANT

>member
-1 MKKLISMMLMLC
+1 MKKLISMMLMIC

-22 SDDEGPTNPV
+22 SDDDGPTNPV

-38 VSANIGAEVTVQG
+38 VSAKIGAEVTVQG

-58 TLWLQPAEGEAVN
+58 TLLLQPAEGEAVN
-71 VNARMSANGATFTI
+71 VNAKMSTNGATFTV
-85 PYTMTEGKVS
+85 PYTMTVGKVS

-114 ANNPISTM
+114 ADNPISTM
-122 TLPTEMELGK
+122 TLPAEMAIGK
-132 EVTIAGIGFADGDK
+132 EATIAGLGFADGDK

-175 EGEYMVSLVRG
+175 EGEYTVSLVRG

-210 HGMINMGYGA
+210 HPMLGA
-220 AIGLEGSVLTL
+220 YASMLGLEGSVLTL

-267 SMPLVYTLDDQNRV
+267 SAPLVYTLDDQNRV
-281 IACTTQS
+281 VACTAQ
-288 MDNETGALVET
+288 GVE
-299 KYVWTYDANG
+299 YVWSYDANG

-323 EHAFGFTYTDGNLSA
+323 ELAFGFTYTEGNMSA

-343 LTNSFSTDKA
+343 FTNSFSTDKA
-353 VRVCPNTVEPIFL
+353 VRVCPNTVEPIIL
-366 HNCFGYLMG
+366 HNCFGYLFG

-386 RNVKISAYVPSQFNV
+386 RNVKISAYVPSQFGA
-401 ADMDETGSLVTNPFA
+401 ADMDMDGSLVTNPFA
-416 VEKSFAD
+416 IEKSFAD
-423 NALTMKTSG
+423 NALTIKTSG
-432 IFLSSAQGLCANT
+432 AMLSGAQGLAANT

>member
-22 SDDEGPTNPV
+22 SDDDGPTNPV

-38 VSANIGAEVTVQG
+38 TSTKIGAEVTVQG
-51 SGFAAGQ
+51 SGFATGQ
-58 TLWLQPAEGEAVN
+58 TLLLQPAEGEAVN
-71 VNARMSANGATFTI
+71 VNARMSTNGATFTV
-85 PYTMTEGKVS
+85 PYTMTVGKVS
-95 VVLKNGNDSWTL
+95 VVLKNGNDIWTL

-114 ANNPISTM
+114 ADNPISAM
-122 TLPTEMELGK
+122 VLPEEMAIGK
-132 EVTIAGIGFADGDK
+132 EATIAGLGFADGDK

-175 EGEYMVSLVRG
+175 EGEYTVSLVRG

-210 HGMINMGYGA
+210 HPMLGA
-220 AIGLEGSVLTL
+220 YASMLGLEGSVLTL

-267 SMPLVYTLDDQNRV
+267 SAPLVYTLDDQNRV
-281 IACTTQS
+281 VACTAQ
-288 MDNETGALVET
+288 GVE
-299 KYVWTYDANG
+299 YVWSYDANG

-323 EHAFGFTYTDGNLSA
+323 ELAFGFTYTEGNMSA

-343 LTNSFSTDKA
+343 FTNSFSTDKA
-353 VRVCPNTVEPIFL
+353 VRVCPNTVEPIIL
-366 HNCFGYLMG
+366 HNCFGYLFG

-386 RNVKISAYVPSQFNV
+386 RNVKISAYVPSQFGA
-401 ADMDETGSLVTNPFA
+401 ADMDMDGSLVTNPFA
-416 VEKSFAD
+416 IEKSFAD
-423 NALTMKTSG
+423 NALTIKTSG
-432 IFLSSAQGLCANT
+432 AMLSGAQGLAANT

>member
-22 SDDEGPTNPV
+22 SDDDGPTNPV

-38 VSANIGAEVTVQG
+38 VSAKIGAEVTVQG

-58 TLWLQPAEGEAVN
+58 TLLLQPAEGEAVN
-71 VNARMSANGATFTI
+71 VNAKMSTNGATFTV
-85 PYTMTEGKVS
+85 PYTMTVGKVS

-114 ANNPISTM
+114 ADNPISTM
-122 TLPTEMELGK
+122 TLPAEMAIGK
-132 EVTIAGIGFADGDK
+132 EATIAGLGFADGDK

-175 EGEYMVSLVRG
+175 EGEYTVSLVRG

-210 HGMINMGYGA
+210 HPMLGA
-220 AIGLEGSVLTL
+220 YASMLGLEGSVLTL

-267 SMPLVYTLDDQNRV
+267 SAPLVYTLDDQNRV
-281 IACTTQS
+281 VACTAQ
-288 MDNETGALVET
+288 GVE
-299 KYVWTYDANG
+299 YVWSYDANG

-323 EHAFGFTYTDGNLSA
+323 ELAFGFTYTDGNMSA

-343 LTNSFSTDKA
+343 FTNSFSTDKA
-353 VRVCPNTVEPIFL
+353 VRVCPNTVEPIIL
-366 HNCFGYLMG
+366 HNCFGYLFG

-386 RNVKISAYVPSQFNV
+386 RNVKISAYVPSQFGA
-401 ADMDETGSLVTNPFA
+401 ADMDMDGSLVTNPFA
-416 VEKSFAD
+416 IEKSFAD
-423 NALTMKTSG
+423 NALTIKTSG
-432 IFLSSAQGLCANT
+432 AMLSGAQGLTANT

>member
-22 SDDEGPTNPV
+22 SDDDGPTNPV

-38 VSANIGAEVTVQG
+38 VSAKIGAEVTVQG

-58 TLWLQPAEGEAVN
+58 TLLLQPAEGEAVN
-71 VNARMSANGATFTI
+71 VNAKMSTSGATFTV
-85 PYTMTEGKVS
+85 PYTMSVGKVS
-95 VVLKNGNDSWTL
+95 VVLKNGNDIWTL

-114 ANNPISTM
+114 ADNPISAM
-122 TLPTEMELGK
+122 VLPEEMAIGK
-132 EVTIAGIGFADGDK
+132 EATIAGLGFADGDK

-175 EGEYMVSLVRG
+175 EGEYTVSLVRG

-210 HGMINMGYGA
+210 HPMLGA
-220 AIGLEGSVLTL
+220 YASMLGLEGSVLTL

-267 SMPLVYTLDDQNRV
+267 SAPLVYTLDDQNRV
-281 IACTTQS
+281 VACTAQ
-288 MDNETGALVET
+288 GVE
-299 KYVWTYDANG
+299 YVWSYDANG

-323 EHAFGFTYTDGNLSA
+323 ELAFGFTYTDGNMSA

-343 LTNSFSTDKA
+343 YTNSFSTDKA
-353 VRVCPNTVEPIFL
+353 VRVCPNTVEPIIL
-366 HNCFGYLMG
+366 HNCFGYLFG

-386 RNVKISAYVPSQFNV
+386 RNVKISAYVPSQFGA
-401 ADMDETGSLVTNPFA
+401 ADMDMDGSLVTNPFA
-416 VEKSFAD
+416 IEKSFAD
-423 NALTMKTSG
+423 NALTIKTSG
-432 IFLSSAQGLCANT
+432 AMLSGAQGLAANT

>member
-1 MKKLISMMLMLC
+1 MKKLISMILMLC

-22 SDDEGPTNPV
+22 SDDDGPTNPV

-38 VSANIGAEVTVQG
+38 TSAKIGAEVTVQG
-51 SGFAAGQ
+51 SGFATGQ
-58 TLWLQPAEGEAVN
+58 TLLLQPAEGEAVN
-71 VNARMSANGATFTI
+71 VNARMSTNGATFTV
-85 PYTMTEGKVS
+85 PYTMTVGKVS
-95 VVLKNGNDSWTL
+95 VVLKNGNDIWTL

-114 ANNPISTM
+114 ADNPISAM
-122 TLPTEMELGK
+122 VLPEEMAIGK
-132 EVTIAGIGFADGDK
+132 EATIAGLGFADGDK

-175 EGEYMVSLVRG
+175 EGEYTVSLVRG

-210 HGMINMGYGA
+210 HPMLGA
-220 AIGLEGSVLTL
+220 YASMLGLEGSVLTL

-267 SMPLVYTLDDQNRV
+267 SAPLVYTLDDQNRV
-281 IACTTQS
+281 VACTAQ
-288 MDNETGALVET
+288 GVE
-299 KYVWTYDANG
+299 YVWSYDANG

-323 EHAFGFTYTDGNLSA
+323 ELAFGFTYTEGNMSA

-343 LTNSFSTDKA
+343 FTNSFSTDKA
-353 VRVCPNTVEPIFL
+353 VRVCPNTVEPIIL
-366 HNCFGYLMG
+366 HNCFGYLFG

-386 RNVKISAYVPSQFNV
+386 RNVKISAYVPSQFGA
-401 ADMDETGSLVTNPFA
+401 ADMDMDGSLVTNPFA
-416 VEKSFAD
+416 IEKSFAD
-423 NALTMKTSG
+423 NALTIKTSG
-432 IFLSSAQGLCANT
+432 AMLSGAQGLAANT

>member
-1 MKKLISMMLMLC
+1 MKKLISMMLMPC

-22 SDDEGPTNPV
+22 SDDDGPTNPV

-38 VSANIGAEVTVQG
+38 TSAKIGAEVTVQG
-51 SGFAAGQ
+51 SGFATGQ
-58 TLWLQPAEGEAVN
+58 TLLLQPAEGEAVN
-71 VNARMSANGATFTI
+71 VNARMSTNGATFTV
-85 PYTMTEGKVS
+85 PYTMTVGKVS
-95 VVLKNGNDSWTL
+95 VVLKNGNDIWTL

-114 ANNPISTM
+114 ADNPISAM
-122 TLPTEMELGK
+122 VLPEEMAIGK
-132 EVTIAGIGFADGDK
+132 EATIAGLGFADGDK

-175 EGEYMVSLVRG
+175 EGEYTVSLVRG

-210 HGMINMGYGA
+210 HPMLGA
-220 AIGLEGSVLTL
+220 YASMLGLEGSVLTL

-267 SMPLVYTLDDQNRV
+267 SAPLVYTLDDQNRV
-281 IACTTQS
+281 VACTAQ
-288 MDNETGALVET
+288 GVE
-299 KYVWTYDANG
+299 YVWSYDANG

-323 EHAFGFTYTDGNLSA
+323 ELAFGFTYTDGNMSA

-343 LTNSFSTDKA
+343 FTNSFSTDKA
-353 VRVCPNTVEPIFL
+353 VRVCPNTVEPIIL
-366 HNCFGYLMG
+366 HNCFGYLFG

-386 RNVKISAYVPSQFNV
+386 RNVKISAYVPSQFGA
-401 ADMDETGSLVTNPFA
+401 ADMDMDGSLVTNPFA
-416 VEKSFAD
+416 IEKSFAD
-423 NALTMKTSG
+423 NALTIKTSG
-432 IFLSSAQGLCANT
+432 AMLSGAQGLAANT

>member
-22 SDDEGPTNPV
+22 SDDDGPTNPV

-38 VSANIGAEVTVQG
+38 TSAKIGAEVTVQG
-51 SGFAAGQ
+51 SGFATGQ
-58 TLWLQPAEGEAVN
+58 TLLLQPAEGEAVN
-71 VNARMSANGATFTI
+71 VNARMSTNGATFTV
-85 PYTMTEGKVS
+85 PYTMTVGKVS
-95 VVLKNGNDSWTL
+95 VVLKNGNDIWTL

-114 ANNPISTM
+114 ADNPISAM
-122 TLPTEMELGK
+122 VLPEEMAIGK
-132 EVTIAGIGFADGDK
+132 EATIVGLGFADGDK

-175 EGEYMVSLVRG
+175 EGEYTVSLVRG

-210 HGMINMGYGA
+210 HPMLGA
-220 AIGLEGSVLTL
+220 YASMLGLEGSVLTL

-267 SMPLVYTLDDQNRV
+267 SAPLVYTLDDQNRV
-281 IACTTQS
+281 VACTAQ
-288 MDNETGALVET
+288 GVE
-299 KYVWTYDANG
+299 YVWSYDANG

-323 EHAFGFTYTDGNLSA
+323 ELAFGFTYTEGNMSA

-343 LTNSFSTDKA
+343 FTNSFSTDKA
-353 VRVCPNTVEPIFL
+353 VRVCPNTVEPIIL
-366 HNCFGYLMG
+366 HNCFGYLFG

-386 RNVKISAYVPSQFNV
+386 RNVKISAYVPSQFGA
-401 ADMDETGSLVTNPFA
+401 ADMDMDGSLVTNPFA
-416 VEKSFAD
+416 IEKSFAD
-423 NALTMKTSG
+423 NALTIKTSG
-432 IFLSSAQGLCANT
+432 AMLSGAQGLAANT

>member
-22 SDDEGPTNPV
+22 SDDDGPTNPV

-38 VSANIGAEVTVQG
+38 VSAKIGAEVTVQG

-58 TLWLQPAEGEAVN
+58 TLLLQPAEGEAVN
-71 VNARMSANGATFTI
+71 VNAKMSTSGATFTV
-85 PYTMTEGKVS
+85 PYTMSVGKVS
-95 VVLKNGNDSWTL
+95 VVLKNGNDIWTL

-114 ANNPISTM
+114 ADNPISAM
-122 TLPTEMELGK
+122 VLPEEMAIGK
-132 EVTIAGIGFADGDK
+132 EATIAGLGFADGDK

-175 EGEYMVSLVRG
+175 EGEYTVSLVRG

-210 HGMINMGYGA
+210 HPMLGA
-220 AIGLEGSVLTL
+220 YASMLGLEGSVLTL

-267 SMPLVYTLDDQNRV
+267 SAPLVYTLDDQNRV
-281 IACTTQS
+281 VACTAQ
-288 MDNETGALVET
+288 GVE
-299 KYVWTYDANG
+299 YVWSYDANG
-309 YLVSVKPEGAADDS
+309 YWVSVKPEGAADDS
-323 EHAFGFTYTDGNLSA
+323 ELAFGFTYTDGNMSA

-343 LTNSFSTDKA
+343 FTNSFSTDKA
-353 VRVCPNTVEPIFL
+353 VRVCPNTVEPIIL
-366 HNCFGYLMG
+366 HNCFGYLFG

-386 RNVKISAYVPSQFNV
+386 RNVKISAYVPSQFGA
-401 ADMDETGSLVTNPFA
+401 ADMDMDGSLVTNPFA
-416 VEKSFAD
+416 IEKSFAD
-423 NALTMKTSG
+423 NALTIKTSG
-432 IFLSSAQGLCANT
+432 AMLSGAQGLAANT